1 MLKYMKAVNIL
12 SISKF
17 VLASSIVVAL
27 WGCNKK
33 SAGEKSAVY
42 DANLNENR
50 PVVIGM
56 PNPIKESTAEE
67 ILNKIG
73 VTFAVPNG
81 AEKVHYSVIS
91 DSLAQMDFVW
101 NNAECTARA
110 EPSGETSLKDI
121 SGFYYNWKNSSE
133 VKVGYNNAKANWT
146 KDENGKSVGI
156 CIWWDAA
163 PGIMYSVSMKN
174 NANAENLKKLA
185 NAVYVQQQGN
195 Q

>member
-1 MLKYMKAVNIL
+1 MKIVNIL
-12 SISKF
+12 S
-17 VLASSIVVAL
+17 VLKIVLVSSIIMSFI
-27 WGCNKK
+27 GCEKK
-33 SAGEKSAVY
+33 SVVKDSAVSGGR
-42 DANLNENR
+42 LNENR

-56 PNPIKESTAEE
+56 PNPIRESTAED
-67 ILNKIG
+67 ILNTLG
-73 VTFAVPNG
+73 VTFSLPEG
-81 AEKVHYSVIS
+81 AENVQYSVIG

-121 SGFYYNWKNSSE
+121 SGFYYNWKNSAE
-133 VKVGYNNAKANWT
+133 LKVGYNEAKANWT
-146 KDENGKSVGI
+146 KDENGNSVGI

-163 PGIMYSVSMKN
+163 PGIMYSVSMKS

-185 NAVYVQQQGN
+185 NAVYVQMQGN

>member
-1 MLKYMKAVNIL
+1 MKIVNIL
-12 SISKF
+12 S
-17 VLASSIVVAL
+17 VLKIVLVSSIIMSFV
-27 WGCNKK
+27 GCEKK
-33 SAGEKSAVY
+33 SLVKDSAVSG
-42 DANLNENR
+42 AKLNENR

-56 PNPIKESTAEE
+56 PNPIRESTAED
-67 ILNKIG
+67 ILNTLG
-73 VTFAVPNG
+73 VTFAVPEG
-81 AEKVHYSVIS
+81 AENVQYSVIG

-121 SGFYYNWKNSSE
+121 SGFYYNWKNSAE
-133 VKVGYNNAKANWT
+133 LKVGYNEAKANWT
-146 KDENGKSVGI
+146 KDENGNSVGI

-163 PGIMYSVSMKN
+163 PGIMYSVSMKS

-185 NAVYVQQQGN
+185 NAVYVQMQGN

>member
-1 MLKYMKAVNIL
+1 MKIVNI
-12 SISKF
+12 SF
-17 VLASSIVVAL
+17 VAKIVLVSSIVVAFL
-27 WGCNKK
+27 GCSKK
-33 SAGEKSAVY
+33 AAGENSAVS
-42 DANLNENR
+42 DVEMKENR

-67 ILNKIG
+67 ILSKIG
-73 VTFAVPNG
+73 VKFAVPDG
-81 AEKVHYSVIS
+81 AEKVHYSVIA
-91 DSLAQMDFVW
+91 DSLAQLDFVW
-101 NNAECTARA
+101 NKAECTARA

-121 SGFYYNWKNSSE
+121 SGFYYNWKNSTD

-146 KDENGKSVGI
+146 KDENGNSVGI

-185 NAVYVQQQGN
+185 NAVYVQMQGN

>member
-1 MLKYMKAVNIL
+1 MKIVNIL
-12 SISKF
+12 S
-17 VLASSIVVAL
+17 VLKIVLVSSIIMSFI
-27 WGCNKK
+27 GCEKK
-33 SAGEKSAVY
+33 SVVKDSAVSGGR
-42 DANLNENR
+42 LNENR

-56 PNPIKESTAEE
+56 PNPIRESTAED
-67 ILNKIG
+67 ILNTLG
-73 VTFAVPNG
+73 VTFSVPEG
-81 AEKVHYSVIS
+81 AENVQYSVIG

-121 SGFYYNWKNSSE
+121 SGFYYNWKNSAE
-133 VKVGYNNAKANWT
+133 LKVGYNEAKANWT
-146 KDENGKSVGI
+146 KDENGNSVGI

-163 PGIMYSVSMKN
+163 PGIMYSVSMKS

-185 NAVYVQQQGN
+185 NAVYVQMQGN

>member
-1 MLKYMKAVNIL
+1 MKIVNI
-12 SISKF
+12 SF
-17 VLASSIVVAL
+17 VAKIVLVSSIVVAFL
-27 WGCNKK
+27 GCSKK
-33 SAGEKSAVY
+33 AARENSDVSDVKMKEK
-42 DANLNENR
+42 R

-67 ILNKIG
+67 ILSKIG
-73 VTFAVPNG
+73 VKFAVPDG
-81 AEKVHYSVIS
+81 AENLHYSVIA
-91 DSLAQMDFVW
+91 DSLAQMDFLW
-101 NNAECTARA
+101 NKAECTARA

-146 KDENGKSVGI
+146 KDENGNSVGI

-163 PGIMYSVSMKN
+163 PGIMYSVSMRK
-174 NANAENLKKLA
+174 NANAKNLEKLA
-185 NAVYVQQQGN
+185 NAVYVQMQGN

>member
-1 MLKYMKAVNIL
+1 MKIVNIL
-12 SISKF
+12 S
-17 VLASSIVVAL
+17 VLKIVLVSSIIMSFI
-27 WGCNKK
+27 GCGKK
-33 SAGEKSAVY
+33 SVIKDSAVSG
-42 DANLNENR
+42 ARLNENR

-56 PNPIKESTAEE
+56 PNPIRESTAED
-67 ILNKIG
+67 ILNTLG
-73 VTFAVPNG
+73 VTFAVPEG
-81 AEKVHYSVIS
+81 AENVQYSVIG

-121 SGFYYNWKNSSE
+121 SGFYYNWKNSAE
-133 VKVGYNNAKANWT
+133 LKVGYNEAKANWT
-146 KDENGKSVGI
+146 NDENGNSVGI

-163 PGIMYSVSMKN
+163 PGIMYSVSMKS

-185 NAVYVQQQGN
+185 NAVYVQMQEN